1 MQTKVW
7 AHRGASA
14 YAPENTIEAFQ
25 LAVEQGADGIELDVH
40 LSKDGYVVVA
50 HDETLERVSDGTGR
64 IVDHTLAQLQA
75 LTFNRTHPD
84 FSRAKMPLLEQVLAL
99 IAPTDLT
106 INIEI
111 KSGIVL
117 YEGIEQKTL
126 DLVKAYHMQDR
137 VIYSSFNHFSLMQL
151 RALDPSVHIGLLY
164 QAAMVDP
171 HVYAMHL
178 KADAIHPFYPSVLL
192 GPGVVEGCQ
201 KAGVAIHPYTVDN
214 PAHLVALGEKGIEAV
229 ITNVPDVARKAL
241 GR

>member
-1 MQTKVW
+1 M
-7 AHRGASA
+7 
-14 YAPENTIEAFQ
+14 
-25 LAVEQGADGIELDVH
+25 
-40 LSKDGYVVVA
+40 
-50 HDETLERVSDGTGR
+50 
-64 IVDHTLAQLQA
+64 
-75 LTFNRTHPD
+75 
-84 FSRAKMPLLEQVLAL
+84 
-99 IAPTDLT
+99 
-106 INIEI
+106 
-111 KSGIVL
+111 

-241 GR
+241 SR